1 MSFARLLAAWYDQ
14 HQRDL
19 PWRRT
24 RDPYAIWLSEI
35 MLQQTRVTAVIPYYE
50 RFLARFPD
58 YQTLAAAPE
67 PDLLAAWAG
76 LGYYS
81 RARNLQAAARRMVA
95 AGGFPTTYEGI
106 RALPG
111 VGDYTAG
118 AIASIAYG
126 LPHVGLD
133 GNVLRVLARYLAE
146 PGDITHPAT
155 RQRLKTFAES
165 TLDRAHPG
173 RHQQA
178 LIELGATV
186 CLPRN
191 PQCLL
196 CPLAAECRARQQGI
210 AHQLPIKLRK
220 AQPILESRTLLL
232 IRRRGKLLLWQRPPE
247 SRRLAGFWELP
258 EPGQLPQAAPGPVL
272 ATFQHAIVNHTYTLS
287 VAEASLAG
295 RPPAPFVWQ
304 KENDLST
311 LPLSTIARKALKQ
324 APLVPRPPIRS
335 ISAQTAKL
343 SHLTRG

>member
-19 PWRRT
+19 PWRRS

-67 PDLLAAWAG
+67 SDLLAAWAG

-81 RARNLQAAARRMVA
+81 RARNLQAAARQMVA

-126 LPHVGLD
+126 LPRVGLD

-155 RQRLKTFAES
+155 RQRLQAFAES
-165 TLDRAHPG
+165 TLDPAHPG

-178 LIELGATV
+178 LIELGATL

-196 CPLAAECRARQQGI
+196 CPLAAECQARQQGI
-210 AHQLPIKLRK
+210 AQQLPIKLRK

-258 EPGQLPQAAPGPVL
+258 DATQLPHLAPGPVEN
-272 ATFQHAIVNHTYTLS
+272 TFQHAIVNHSYTIH
-287 VAEASLAG
+287 VAAATLTG
-295 RPPAPFVWQ
+295 RAPQPFVWQ
-304 KENDLST
+304 PEASLGS
-311 LPLSTIARKALKQ
+311 LPLSTIARKALGNQ
-324 APLVPRPPIRS
+324 PTARP
-335 ISAQTAKL
+335 
-343 SHLTRG
+343 

>member
-67 PDLLAAWAG
+67 SDLLAAWAG

-81 RARNLQAAARRMVA
+81 RARNLQAAARQMVA

-126 LPHVGLD
+126 LPRVGLD

-155 RQRLKTFAES
+155 RQRLQAFAEN
-165 TLDRAHPG
+165 TLDPAHPG

-178 LIELGATV
+178 LIELGATL

-196 CPLAAECRARQQGI
+196 CPLAAECQARQQGI

-258 EPGQLPQAAPGPVL
+258 DSTQLPHLAPGPVEN
-272 ATFQHAIVNHTYTLS
+272 TFQHAIVNHSYTIH
-287 VAEASLAG
+287 VAAATLTG
-295 RPPAPFVWQ
+295 RAPQPFVWQ
-304 KENDLST
+304 PEASLGS
-311 LPLSTIARKALKQ
+311 LPLSTIARKALGTQ
-324 APLVPRPPIRS
+324 PTARP
-335 ISAQTAKL
+335 
-343 SHLTRG
+343 

>member
-67 PDLLAAWAG
+67 SDLLAAWAG

-81 RARNLQAAARRMVA
+81 RARNLQAAARQMVA
-95 AGGFPTTYEGI
+95 ASGFPTTYEGI

-126 LPHVGLD
+126 LPRVGLD

-155 RQRLKTFAES
+155 RQRLQAFAES
-165 TLDRAHPG
+165 TLDPAHPG

-178 LIELGATV
+178 LIELGATL

-196 CPLAAECRARQQGI
+196 CPLAAECQARQQGI
-210 AHQLPIKLRK
+210 AQQLPIKLRK

-258 EPGQLPQAAPGPVL
+258 DSTQLPQLAPGPVEN
-272 ATFQHAIVNHTYTLS
+272 TFQHAIVNHSYTIH
-287 VAEASLAG
+287 VAAAILTG
-295 RPPAPFVWQ
+295 RAPQPFVWQ
-304 KENDLST
+304 PEASLGS
-311 LPLSTIARKALKQ
+311 LPLSTIARKALGKQ
-324 APLVPRPPIRS
+324 PTARP
-335 ISAQTAKL
+335 
-343 SHLTRG
+343 